1 MPLLSPWSLF
11 LFFFPSSQHEN
22 GKLDSLRIEMGD
34 ISTRYH
40 AALELLGEKTE
51 EVEELRNDLQDVK
64 QIFRD
69 QVTELLD
76 KIEQLKG
83 AQQ

>member
-1 MPLLSPWSLF
+1 
-11 LFFFPSSQHEN
+11 
-22 GKLDSLRIEMGD
+22 MGD